1 MDSVSLQT
9 SHFTKPY
16 VQPEIDFPLFICAKV
31 LNSLSVM
38 ILQVVND
45 FISDVLES
53 YFFFS
58 CSFSHFVLFLLT
70 CIFRNIFRGEFFF
83 RFIFILYVFCLK
95 CSHCSFYSPVY
106 TKTIK

>member
-9 SHFTKPY
+9 SHLTKPY

-70 CIFRNIFRGEFFF
+70 CIFRNIFRGEFFLDLF
-83 RFIFILYVFCLK
+83 L
-95 CSHCSFYSPVY
+95 FYMYFV
-106 TKTIK
+106 